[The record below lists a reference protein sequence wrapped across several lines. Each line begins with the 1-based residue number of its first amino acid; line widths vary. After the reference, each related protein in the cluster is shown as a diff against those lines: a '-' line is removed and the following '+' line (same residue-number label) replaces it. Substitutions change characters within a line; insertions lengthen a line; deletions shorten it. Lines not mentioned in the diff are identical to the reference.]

1 MTSFV
6 FPQKRILYIDDS
18 LDSGELVRFVLSEPA
33 YQVTSVQTM
42 TEGLNLAR
50 NNRFNLYLIDTVFVD
65 GTGFEFCQQIRAFDP
80 ETPIVFCTAD
90 VLEETQR
97 KAIQVGAQAFLT
109 KPIDIDQLAATV
121 AQLTAS

>member
-1 MTSFV
+1 MTSFAS
-6 FPQKRILYIDDS
+6 PQKQILYIDDS
-18 LDSGELVRFVLSEPA
+18 LDSGELVKFVLSEPI
-33 YQVTSVQTM
+33 YQVIAVQTM

-50 NNRFNLYLIDTVFVD
+50 NNRFDLYLIDTVFVD

-80 ETPIVFCTAD
+80 KTPIVFCTAD

-97 KAIQVGAQAFLT
+97 EAIRFGAQAFLT

-121 AQLTAS
+121 ARLTA